1 LAAIDTAMNN
11 AIIARVEQWAKDNQI
26 QVGDGQIQDLHRRLD
41 DHVAGIGQGFAAIR
55 DEMKQLQA
63 KVEAQTMPRDL
74 RSVIRH
80 EIQRENSEIQRVLS
94 QRDQEG
100 LRQLQHAPGGRDG
113 RDSVRNFWLAH
124 VFQRREEK
132 DLPAH

>member
-26 QVGDGQIQDLHRRLD
+26 QVGDGQIQDFHRRLD
-41 DHVAGIGQGFAAIR
+41 DRVAGIGQGFAAIR

-74 RSVIRH
+74 RSVIRY
-80 EIQRENSEIQRVLS
+80 EIQRENSEIQRVLC
-94 QRDQEG
+94 QR

-113 RDSVRNFWLAH
+113 KDSVRNFWLAH

-132 DLPAH
+132 DLPGH